1 MRISPDDLIFWEHG
15 FIKINSTIVT
25 TWALM
30 LFLIVVSYLITRN
43 LKSNMKVS
51 KWQAILEMIVLG
63 IQSQIEEVG
72 LKKSKKYLPFI
83 GTLFLFIGLAN
94 LLTIIP
100 GYEPPTASISTTIAF
115 AIAVF
120 IAVPIYG
127 ISEQGFFGYLKSYVE
142 PTFIMLPF
150 TIISEVSR
158 TLALAVRLFGNM
170 MSGGLILTIL
180 LGIAPLI
187 FPIIMTVLGL
197 LTGMVQAYIF
207 GILSTVYIAAATQGD
222 EMNEIL

>member
-1 MRISPDDLIFWEHG
+1 M
-15 FIKINSTIVT
+15 
-25 TWALM
+25 
-30 LFLIVVSYLITRN
+30 
-43 LKSNMKVS
+43 
-51 KWQAILEMIVLG
+51 
-63 IQSQIEEVG
+63 
-72 LKKSKKYLPFI
+72 
-83 GTLFLFIGLAN
+83 
-94 LLTIIP
+94 
-100 GYEPPTASISTTIAF
+100 
-115 AIAVF
+115 AVF

-127 ISEQGFFGYLKSYVE
+127 ITEQGIFGYLKSYVE

-207 GILSTVYIAAATQGD
+207 GILSTVYIAAATQGEEVN
-222 EMNEIL
+222 EMD